1 MVLYNILRVPY
12 MWYKLCYCASHT
24 DKYTEEERYEL
35 LRYIDER
42 AIKGGRVEIEIHGQ
56 ENIPEENGF
65 MFFPNH
71 QGLFDLLAIMYACPT
86 PFSVVMKKEIQNIP
100 FLKQVFACMKA
111 YALDREDVKQAMRV
125 MVQVTK
131 EVKSGRAYLVIV
143 ADDASDNTKKKF
155 QNMCDFYQVPIYFY
169 KDKDTLGH
177 AMGKEFR
184 ASLVILDEGFAKGIR
199 KHIDTENQ
207 TIA

>member
-1 MVLYNILRVPY
+1 MSQNKALSMIGLATKAGKV
-12 MWYKLCYCASHT
+12 ASGEFC
-24 DKYTEEERYEL
+24 TE
-35 LRYIDER
+35 
-42 AIKGGRVEIEIHGQ
+42 
-56 ENIPEENGF
+56 
-65 MFFPNH
+65 
-71 QGLFDLLAIMYACPT
+71 
-86 PFSVVMKKEIQNIP
+86 
-100 FLKQVFACMKA
+100 
-111 YALDREDVKQAMRV
+111 
-125 MVQVTK
+125 K

-155 QNMCDFYQVPIYFY
+155 HQVPIYFY